1 VPFDYFACQAHFH
14 PREDG
19 FPLSVYKWWSQQ
31 DFKGWGGPVILRSDV
46 DRFISNQSASRAKT
60 VWLVL
65 YETDYYDPRLALLAK
80 LRQVGHVD
88 EITLPSES
96 DPAAAQEQSLRLIRV
111 SAQ

>member
-1 VPFDYFACQAHFH
+1 
-14 PREDG
+14 
-19 FPLSVYKWWSQQ
+19 
-31 DFKGWGGPVILRSDV
+31 
-46 DRFISNQSASRAKT
+46 

-96 DPAAAQEQSLRLIRV
+96 DPAAAQDQPLRLIRV